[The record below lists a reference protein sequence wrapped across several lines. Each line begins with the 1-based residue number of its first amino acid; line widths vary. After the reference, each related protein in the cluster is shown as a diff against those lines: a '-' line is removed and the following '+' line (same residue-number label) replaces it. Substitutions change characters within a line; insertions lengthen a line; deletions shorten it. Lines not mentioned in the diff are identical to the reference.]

1 MPEKA
6 SSGMMDGVPS
16 MRRDGGAV
24 LCYSFPPY
32 GDAPAESA
40 RASAG
45 AALLSQLR
53 AGNQRSTDVRR
64 LLCRDLPPL
73 WYAAG
78 IARRTRN
85 RIMDPVP
92 VLAADVDSS
101 SAARANQNNPTRA
114 KPTLVRGLSLLDSV
128 LLLVSG
134 IIGSSIFLTAKDIAV
149 PLPQPI
155 LFLLVWVLGAVIS
168 LFGCVAFAE
177 LGSMFP
183 DSGGQYIYLR
193 EAYGDL
199 VAFLYGWML
208 FAVANGGS
216 IAALSVASAAYLGK
230 VFPVASEQRVVF
242 ALLGISVTRAHVLGL
257 VLIAILTY
265 VNVVGLRWGTLLQN
279 VSTWT
284 KFTAMAAF
292 VVLGF
297 AIGKGS
303 WSNFHAPGTSLTM
316 GLAPTQLI
324 SALGVGL
331 IAVFWAYDGWVYIT
345 WVAGEVKEPRRNVPL
360 AMVLGVLAVGVIYVA
375 MNMTYVYALP
385 LKEIAVHETIA
396 HAAAEALFSPGA
408 AMWLSLVIAVSC
420 FSAAA
425 TCTLSGAR
433 VYLAMAQDGV
443 FFKRMAVIHP
453 KWRTPAFSLVG
464 QGAWAAALTL
474 SGRYDQLYTYVIYGM
489 VLSYTLTV
497 MGMFL
502 LRWKRPE
509 IPRPYRCTGYPWLPA
524 IYVLI
529 GAAWTLNTI
538 ITRPSEAFW
547 GTAIVLVGV
556 PGYLYWKRSGR
567 A

>member
-1 MPEKA
+1 
-6 SSGMMDGVPS
+6 
-16 MRRDGGAV
+16 
-24 LCYSFPPY
+24 
-32 GDAPAESA
+32 
-40 RASAG
+40 
-45 AALLSQLR
+45 
-53 AGNQRSTDVRR
+53 
-64 LLCRDLPPL
+64 
-73 WYAAG
+73 
-78 IARRTRN
+78 
-85 RIMDPVP
+85 MDPIPALPASEVP
-92 VLAADVDSS
+92 LSGSKPSD
-101 SAARANQNNPTRA
+101 Q
-114 KPTLVRGLSLLDSV
+114 KPTLVRGLGLLDSV

-134 IIGSSIFLTAKDIAV
+134 IIGSSIFLTAKDIAG
-149 PLPQPI
+149 PLPQPV
-155 LFLLVWVLGAVIS
+155 LFLLVWVLGALIS
-168 LFGCVAFAE
+168 LCACFAFAE

-199 VAFLYGWML
+199 IAFLYGWML
-208 FAVANGGS
+208 FSVANGGT
-216 IAALSVASAAYLGK
+216 IAALSVASAAYVGQ
-230 VFPVASEQRVVF
+230 VFPIVSQDHVVVAF
-242 ALLGISVTRAHVLGL
+242 AGIIVTRAHLLGL
-257 VLIAILTY
+257 ILIALLTY

-297 AIGKGS
+297 AIGKGN
-303 WSNFHAPGTSLTM
+303 WSNFHAHGVGLSM
-316 GLAPTQLI
+316 GAGPAQLI

-360 AMVLGVLAVGVIYVA
+360 AMVLGVLAVGVIYIA
-375 MNMTYVYALP
+375 MNLTYMYALP
-385 LKEIAVHETIA
+385 MKEIAAHETIA
-396 HAAAEALFSPGA
+396 HAAAAVLFSPRA
-408 AMWLSLVIAVSC
+408 AVWLSLMIAVSC

-443 FFKRMAVIHP
+443 FFKRMAVIDP
-453 KWRTPAFSLVG
+453 KWRTPAFSLIG
-464 QGAWAAALTL
+464 QGVWAAALTL

-497 MGMFL
+497 IGMFL

-529 GAAWTLNTI
+529 GTAWTLNTI
-538 ITRPSEAFW
+538 ITRPTEAFW
-547 GTAIVLVGV
+547 GTAIVLIGV
-556 PGYLYWKRSGR
+556 PGYLYWKRGNR
-567 A
+567 KTAAAE